1 MSAVYKRLE
10 RRDAFISPYTA
21 HKTFTFSSAS
31 FGEVGLEWIRGVS
44 GSFPYDKEAV
54 AYAGIKQIMFDSY
67 GQTSTEFN
75 WENPLEEEVNVL
87 SIPRNLY
94 GLSIMPGSFSLEYAD
109 GPTLIDDNGLILSG
123 STIVGRISYSKGLV
137 ALTNGGYADESAI
150 KTTFTTS
157 TNNYAAT
164 QQVYIAEREVVT
176 LDPLTNPNP
185 FIPTAD
191 PTRII
196 TYNDPTYDFNNDY
209 IYGFPDAQATL
220 GNAPNL
226 APRLTIT
233 FGGISKSLFATHI
246 NLDNNGELQLTFP
259 EDITHP
265 SLGLVDLSLD
275 SQYNQI
281 NSIELEWKKTATDG
295 VDVERGYIGS
305 GSWGTEALT
314 YPSTSATFDLLDDY
328 SAVVDPLRIRPIKR
342 YIQDISEV
350 ASTIIELESSSLN
363 YHYTDIDFT
372 ASFQSSQPILTHNY
386 HCMVEPNEMN
396 LSHNPTLLDKGSD
409 ISGSLKPEFLEED
422 FRVYTTTIGLYNDF
436 DELVAVGKLSEPTPI
451 LPNTPYTFV
460 VKIDL

>member
-21 HKTFTFSSAS
+21 HKTFTFPSES

-75 WENPLEEEVNVL
+75 WENPLYDEVNVL

-94 GLSIMPGSFSLEYAD
+94 GVSIKPGSFSLDYAN
-109 GPTLIDDNGLILSG
+109 GPTLIDNNGLILSG
-123 STIVGRISYSKGLV
+123 STTVGRISYSKGLV
-137 ALTNGGYADESAI
+137 ALTNGGYADENAI
-150 KTTFTTS
+150 RTTFTTS
-157 TNNYAAT
+157 STDYSAE
-164 QQVYIAEREVVT
+164 QQVYIADREVVT
-176 LDPLTNPNP
+176 IDPSTDPNP
-185 FIPTAD
+185 FLPTSD
-191 PTRII
+191 PARIL
-196 TYNDPTYDFNNDY
+196 TYNDPTYVFTDDY
-209 IYGFPDAQATL
+209 IYGYPNAQATL
-220 GNAPNL
+220 GNASNL
-226 APRLTIT
+226 APQLTIT
-233 FGGISKSLFATHI
+233 FGGVSKSFFATLI
-246 NLDNNGELQLTFP
+246 DLDNLGELTLTFD

-265 SLGLVDLSLD
+265 NLGPVDLTKPGTFTQLD
-275 SQYNQI
+275 SI
-281 NSIELEWKKTATDG
+281 KLEWKKTTTSTLG
-295 VDVERGYIGS
+295 ITQGYIAS

-314 YPSTSATFDLLDDY
+314 YPISSQTFNIEDDY
-328 SAVVDPLRIRPIKR
+328 SAEIDPIKIKPLKD
-342 YIQDISEV
+342 YIQDISQV
-350 ASTIIELESSSLN
+350 PSIIIELESSSIN
-363 YHYTDIDFT
+363 YHYRDVDFT

-396 LSHNPTLLDKGSD
+396 LSHNPTLLDKSSD

-422 FRVYTTTIGLYNDF
+422 FRVYTTTVGLYNDF